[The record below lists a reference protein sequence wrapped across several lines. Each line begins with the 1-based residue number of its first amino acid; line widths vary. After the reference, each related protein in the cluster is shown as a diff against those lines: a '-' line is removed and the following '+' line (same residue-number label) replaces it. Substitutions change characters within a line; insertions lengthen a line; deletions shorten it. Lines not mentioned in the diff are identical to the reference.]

1 MILMTMTSYCQYCHK
16 KQAII
21 NQFELINEATLPVK
35 SRQQL
40 LINVNDFDDN
50 EVILSISY
58 IGGNEIDQEDL
69 RDVERQKLRDK
80 YNIAAPGSRLV
91 VVL

>member
-1 MILMTMTSYCQYCHK
+1 M
-16 KQAII
+16 
-21 NQFELINEATLPVK
+21 PVK

-50 EVILSISY
+50 EVILSISF

>member
-1 MILMTMTSYCQYCHK
+1 MRSYCQYCHK

-21 NQFELINEATLPVK
+21 NQYELINEVILPVK

-50 EVILSISY
+50 EVILSISF

>member
-1 MILMTMTSYCQYCHK
+1 MTMRSYCQYCHK

-21 NQFELINEATLPVK
+21 NQYELINEVTLPAK

-50 EVILSISY
+50 EVILSISF